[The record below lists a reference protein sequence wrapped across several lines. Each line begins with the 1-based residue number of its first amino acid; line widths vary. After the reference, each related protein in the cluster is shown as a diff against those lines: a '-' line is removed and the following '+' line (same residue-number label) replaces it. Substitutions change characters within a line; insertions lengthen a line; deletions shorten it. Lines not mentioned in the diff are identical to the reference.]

1 MANTYNPYENMLQ
14 VLEQAAGTLGL
25 AKDDYEALKYP
36 ERELKVSIPVRM
48 DDGSIKVFEGYR
60 VQHSSARGPCK
71 GGLRFHPKVDIDE
84 VKALAAWM
92 SLKCA
97 VANIP
102 YGGAKGAVKIDPR
115 SVSKGELERIT
126 RRFTVQIMPIIG
138 PQVDIPAPDVGSNAE
153 MMAWVM
159 DTYSRFEGHAV
170 PGVVTGKPLEVGG
183 SEGRGAATG
192 RGIMLAA
199 RQLMR
204 RLGKELAGQRVA
216 VQGMGNVGAT
226 TALILAE
233 EGCKIMAVADVSG
246 GLKTDKPEGLNMR
259 AIYKHCY
266 EDRKFLDT
274 YEEEGTVRCS
284 GNDVL
289 TADVDLLVPAAL
301 ENQLTAAN
309 AADVKAPCI
318 VEGANGPTTVE
329 ADEIFAKMGKYV
341 VPDIL
346 ANSGG
351 VVVSYFEW
359 VQNNE
364 GLYWTEEEVNAKLAE
379 SMRRAFD
386 EVWNMAEK
394 HKSTL
399 RLGANMIALSR
410 LVAARKIR
418 GFFP

>member
-159 DTYSRFEGHAV
+159 DTYSMFEGHAV

-226 TALILAE
+226 TALILAG

-246 GLKTDKPEGLNMR
+246 GLKTDKPEGLNMP

-379 SMRRAFD
+379 SMSRAFD

-394 HKSTL
+394 HNSTL